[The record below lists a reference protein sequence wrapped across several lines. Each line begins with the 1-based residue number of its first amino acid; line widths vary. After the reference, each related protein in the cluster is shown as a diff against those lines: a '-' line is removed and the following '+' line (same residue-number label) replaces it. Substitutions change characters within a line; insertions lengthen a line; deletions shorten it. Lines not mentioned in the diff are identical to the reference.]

1 MTSEENLKFAA
12 KYFKRFIFMNT
23 LTIQVESSSV
33 LEQLKN
39 ILSLMKGV
47 KIITS
52 SPKASAAA
60 LEELPNATTL
70 SAMKEVEKGHDAG
83 TVHMDSL
90 RSFMTSME
98 E

>member
-1 MTSEENLKFAA
+1 
-12 KYFKRFIFMNT
+12 MNT

-47 KIITS
+47 KIVTS
-52 SPKASAAA
+52 SPKTSAAA
-60 LEELPNATTL
+60 LKELPNAATL
-70 SAMKEVEKGHDAG
+70 SAMKEIEKGHDAG
-83 TVHMDSL
+83 TVRMDSL
-90 RSFMTSME
+90 ENFMASME